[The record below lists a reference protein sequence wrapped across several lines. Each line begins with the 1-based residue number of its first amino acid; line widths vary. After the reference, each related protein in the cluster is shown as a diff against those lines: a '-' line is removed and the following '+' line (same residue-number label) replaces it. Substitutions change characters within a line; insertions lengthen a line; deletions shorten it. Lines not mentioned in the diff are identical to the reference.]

1 MTRVNAGRKGS
12 LASQW
17 ILCLFHLIY
26 VGLKTRGFLLRGK
39 VKIYDSSWEGGMIE
53 V

>member
-17 ILCLFHLIY
+17 ILCLFHFIY

-39 VKIYDSSWEGGMIE
+39 VKIYDGSWEGGIIE